1 MLKVG
6 QQYRLIGG
14 HTSVKGKTVTLVALA
29 DISRGSYSVTVK
41 LPNGKEL
48 KCLATSLEELSGPAP
63 TPTVAPTA
71 AAKTGTPI
79 DTAVVGI
86 EGIEVKKDTRGG
98 YNVRYVGP
106 TPKGNRSNADKEAW
120 RVIGTTMS
128 TIQNKLQRLGYHTY
142 WPSGGTL
149 LIVTGNPT

>member
-29 DISRGSYSVTVK
+29 DINRGSYSVTVK

-63 TPTVAPTA
+63 TPTVAPTT

-79 DTAVVGI
+79 DTAVAGI
-86 EGIEVKKDTRGG
+86 TGIEVRKAPREG
-98 YNVRYVGP
+98 YYVLYVGP
-106 TPKGNRSNADKEAW
+106 KPKGNRSNADKEAW

-128 TIQNKLQRLGYHTY
+128 TIERKLRALGYHTHLV
-142 WPSGGTL
+142 STQ
-149 LIVTGNPT
+149 IVVTGNPT